1 MTTDRA
7 APDRAG
13 RSPEDAAGAF
23 AGRLFEASI
32 GAFDILSIYLGDRL
46 GLYAALARDG
56 AATSLELAE
65 RAAIDRRYAQEWLE
79 QQAATGILA
88 VDDAAAPADARR
100 YSLSEGHALALID
113 PLSPFSMVPV
123 ARSIV
128 ACARVLPQL
137 MGAFRSGGG
146 VAWSDYGPDMI
157 EAQGDFNRPWL
168 IGSLGTTYLP
178 GVPDVH
184 ARLQADPPA
193 RVADVACGVGWAA
206 ISIAQAYPR
215 VRVDG
220 FDLDAG
226 SIEHARRNASDAG
239 VSDRV
244 TFAVRDAGDPGAAGQ
259 YDLAVVIEAIHDLS
273 RPVEAL
279 AAICQMLRPGGTAIV
294 ADERTGEAFSA
305 PAGPAERLFYGFSV
319 FCCLPAAQA
328 DPPSAGT
335 GAVMR
340 ADTLRRYGEA
350 AGFARV
356 SILDLEHDMLRFYR
370 LDP

>member
-1 MTTDRA
+1 MTVNTATPDAADRA
-7 APDRAG
+7 A
-13 RSPEDAAGAF
+13 ETAAAAL

-32 GAFDILSIYLGDRL
+32 GTFDILSIYLGDRL

-56 AATSLELAE
+56 AATTTQLAE
-65 RAAIDRRYAQEWLE
+65 RAGIDTRYAQEWLE
-79 QQAATGILA
+79 QQAATGILE
-88 VDDAAAPADARR
+88 VDDSALSAYERR
-100 YSLSEGHALALID
+100 YSLPDGHALALID

-128 ACARVLPQL
+128 ACAQVLPQL
-137 MGAFRSGGG
+137 LGAFRTGGG
-146 VAWSDYGPDMI
+146 VAWSDYGRDMI

-168 IGSLGTTYLP
+168 VGSLGSEYLP
-178 GVPDVH
+178 SVPDVH

-206 ISIAQAYPR
+206 ISIARAYPK

-226 SIEHARRNASDAG
+226 SIELAQRNAEDAG
-239 VSDRV
+239 VSERV
-244 TFAVRDAGDPGAAGQ
+244 TFAVRDAGDRSAAGQ

-273 RPVEAL
+273 RPVQAL
-279 AAICQMLRPGGTAIV
+279 AAIRQMLRPTGTLIV
-294 ADERTGEAFSA
+294 ADERTGDAFSA
-305 PAGPAERLFYGFSV
+305 PADPAERLFYGFSV
-319 FCCLPAAQA
+319 LCCLPAAQA
-328 DPPSAGT
+328 DPPSVGT

-340 ADTLRRYGEA
+340 ADTLRRYGEE
-350 AGFARV
+350 AGFTRV
-356 SILDLEHDMLRFYR
+356 SVLDLEHDMLRFYR